1 MTAEIYRKE
10 RSVSNSGQVKS
21 VWVLD
26 TTMGTA
32 GVIDCS
38 VMPFLSDSFTR
49 QGTGEEFSSKY
60 LSIEY
65 LKLTSGINI
74 PRSAQIANIK
84 NKADGALIYKDIE
97 FNAAPGTWFNSSGS
111 APVIGPFGEIVE
123 YQTLLSRAETQGGV

>member
-21 VWVLD
+21 IWVLN
-26 TTMGTA
+26 TNIGTA
-32 GVIDCS
+32 GVVDCI

-49 QGTGEEFSSKY
+49 QSTGEEFSSRY
-60 LSIEY
+60 LSTEY

-74 PRSAQIANIK
+74 PRSAQVANIK
-84 NKADGALIYKDIE
+84 NKADGILIYKDIE
-97 FNAAPGTWFNSSGS
+97 FNAEPGTWFNSSGS
-111 APVIGPFGEIVE
+111 APVIGPFGEISE